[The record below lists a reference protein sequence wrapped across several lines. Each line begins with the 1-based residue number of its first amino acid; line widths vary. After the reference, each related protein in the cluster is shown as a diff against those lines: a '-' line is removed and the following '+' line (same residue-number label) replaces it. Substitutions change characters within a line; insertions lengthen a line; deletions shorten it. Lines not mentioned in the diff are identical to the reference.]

1 MLFPRK
7 NETEGGDLRMNKVII
22 IPDVHGRKFWRT
34 AMSWADNTPIVFLGD
49 YLDPYWDEGIDAEE
63 AYEQLDEIINFKKTY
78 PETVTLLLGNHD
90 LHYLSSQIG
99 GCRYDWRHAYQNKAL
114 LWSNLELF
122 DIAHA
127 IESNG
132 RQFLF
137 THAGVLREWYKEHYN
152 YTGEVTATDISSRLN
167 EQFHNSISQSA
178 SMIALADISPKR
190 GGTHV
195 CGSPVWADVA
205 EHNRSIAEFENIY
218 QIFGHSLMLNEI
230 ITPYW
235 ACVDC
240 REAFLLR
247 LNTGKMKRMI

>member
-1 MLFPRK
+1 
-7 NETEGGDLRMNKVII
+7 MNKVII

-152 YTGEVTATDISSRLN
+152 YTGEETATDISSRLN

-240 REAFLLR
+240 REVFLLSP
-247 LNTGKMKRMI
+247 NTGKIGKMI

>member
-1 MLFPRK
+1 
-7 NETEGGDLRMNKVII
+7 MNKVII
-22 IPDVHGRKFWRT
+22 IPDVHGRKFWRP
-34 AMSWADNTPIVFLGD
+34 AMSWAENTPIIFLGD

-63 AYEQLDEIINFKKTY
+63 AYEQLDEIIDFKKKY
-78 PETVTLLLGNHD
+78 PKTITLLLGNHD

-99 GCRYDWRHAYQNKAL
+99 GCRYDWRYAYQNKAL
-114 LWSNLELF
+114 LWSNMELF

-127 IESNG
+127 IESKG

-137 THAGVLREWYKEHYN
+137 THAGVLKEWYKEHYIF
-152 YTGEVTATDISSRLN
+152 TGEETASVLSSRLN
-167 EQFHNSISQSA
+167 EQFHNSISQPA
-178 SMIALADISPKR
+178 AMIALADTSPKR

-205 EHNRSIAEFENIY
+205 EHNRSTAEFENIY

-240 REAFLLR
+240 CKAFLLC
-247 LNTGKMKRMI
+247 LNTGKMKRMM

>member
-1 MLFPRK
+1 MDR
-7 NETEGGDLRMNKVII
+7 VII
-22 IPDVHGRKFWRT
+22 IPDVHGRKFWRS
-34 AMSWADNTPIVFLGD
+34 AMSRVENTPIIFLGD

-63 AYEQLDEIINFKKTY
+63 AYEQLDEIIDFKKTY

-137 THAGVLREWYKEHYN
+137 THAGVLKEWYKEHYK
-152 YTGEVTATDISSRLN
+152 YTGEETATDISSRLN
-167 EQFHNSISQSA
+167 EQFHNSISQA
-178 SMIALADISPKR
+178 TSMIVLSNTSPKR
-190 GGTHV
+190 GGTHI
-195 CGSPVWADVA
+195 CGSPVWADVT
-205 EHNRSIAEFENIY
+205 EHNKGTAEFEDIY

-240 REAFLLR
+240 RESFELDLK
-247 LNTGKMKRMI
+247 TGKIERMR